1 MNLQGK
7 TAVVTG
13 SAKGIGKAIAEK
25 LAANSA
31 NIAVVD
37 IDEENGK
44 VTASQLNEL
53 GVKAVSYVR
62 DLGQIQEIKSLYA
75 SIIDDFG
82 SIDIVVN
89 AAGIIKV
96 NKFLEL
102 TPEDWDVVM
111 DLNAKSLF
119 FSMQEAARNMI
130 LLGNGGRIINISS
143 ITGKSSRPDY
153 PVYAASKAAVISIT
167 RSAATDLAEHNI
179 NVNAVCPGFVHTTM
193 WDKIDEH
200 YVENFKRPK
209 GEVIEKMLSNI
220 PLHRSGELHEIASM
234 VAYLASSEAGYIT
247 GQAINVDGGAVMY

>member
-1 MNLQGK
+1 MNLYGK

-25 LAANSA
+25 LASHNA

-37 IDEENGK
+37 IDEENSIA
-44 VTASQLNEL
+44 TASELMKL
-53 GVKAVSYVR
+53 GVKAIPYIR
-62 DLGQIQEIKSLYA
+62 DLGQVREVKSLYA

-82 SIDIVVN
+82 SLDIVVN

-96 NKFLEL
+96 NKFLEVE
-102 TPEDWDVVM
+102 PDDWDAVM
-111 DLNAKSLF
+111 NLNAKSLF

-130 LLGNGGRIINISS
+130 ALGNGGRIINISS

-153 PVYAASKAAVISIT
+153 PVYAASKAIVISVT
-167 RSAATDLAEHNI
+167 RSAAGALAKHNI

-193 WDKIDEH
+193 WDQIDDH
-200 YVENFKRPK
+200 YVENFGRPR

-220 PLHRSGELHEIASM
+220 PLNRSGELHEIASM
-234 VAYLASSEAGYIT
+234 VAYLSSSEAGYIT